1 MLRRR
6 VALPALLG
14 VLGLVW
20 AGVHALVHDAVARPV
35 ATGHG
40 AAHGRTV
47 ESYFAFLP
55 TSLALCLALAL
66 AIAAGAALGRRWTGS
81 LGRSVWLFGIVPVLG
96 FALDTL
102 IELPANDPTLSG
114 TVVVAFELVPV
125 VLIGLLVQIPFALVA
140 VGLASRLLWLAE
152 GLAWTL
158 CGPRRTAA
166 NRTPGMYSWVW
177 NTHAPALLI
186 AGSSRSRAPP
196 AALIA

>member
-6 VALPALLG
+6 MALPAIVGL
-14 VLGLVW
+14 LGLVW
-20 AGVHALVHDAVARPV
+20 AGAHALAHDVVAQP
-35 ATGHG
+35 AAAGHG
-40 AAHGRTV
+40 AAHGTV

-66 AIAAGAALGRRWTGS
+66 ALAAGAALGRRWTGS
-81 LGRSVWLFGIVPVLG
+81 PGRSVWLFGIVPVLG

-102 IELPANDPTLSG
+102 IELPAHDPTLTG

-140 VGLASRLLWLAE
+140 VGLATRLLWLAE
-152 GLAWTL
+152 GLAWAL
-158 CGPRRTAA
+158 CGPLEASA
-166 NRTPGMYSWVW
+166 NRTPGMPAWVW
-177 NTHAPALLI
+177 NTRAPALLI